1 MSKIDLIS
9 HDWVDLVFEGRNQA
23 YGAYKL
29 RKGTTKRNIIA
40 IIAVIVLLV
49 IGFVILTVKNIVDEQ
64 RAKVAITQ
72 VTELTALNQPKK
84 KAEVKQKK
92 VEAIPEKVVER
103 VKSSI
108 KFTAPIIKKDEEVK
122 PEDESKTQDQLNES
136 KTAIGTFDVKG
147 VHPDYFQIET
157 QKLFHGR
164 LLNEVDERERRKV
177 CLIGT
182 KVKEVLFKE
191 EDPCGSYIRVN
202 GIYYQVVGVVQQR
215 ASGVNIGGR
224 SEESVFLPFSTMQ
237 QTLNQGDIIHFLC
250 VAAKPDVQ
258 MLPVINKIKSIIK
271 EQNFISP
278 TDPQAVSAIN
288 LAAQFETFNNAFLG
302 IDILI
307 WIVGVGTLLA
317 GIIGV
322 SNIMMVTVK
331 ERTKEIGVRRALG
344 AKPWNIISQIMSE
357 SLLIT
362 AMAGLMGLT
371 VGVFLL
377 DMVDQ
382 LIGDPVGET
391 MLLHPAVSIQ
401 VALAATSILLLAGLL
416 AGLIPAWRAMQI
428 KAIDAIREE

>member
-1 MSKIDLIS
+1 MFDLDRWTEI
-9 HDWVDLVFEGRNQA
+9 WVTITRNKTRSLLTCFGVFWGI
-23 YGAYKL
+23 L
-29 RKGTTKRNIIA
+29 M
-40 IIAVIVLLV
+40 LV
-49 IGFVILTVKNIVDEQ
+49 ILLGSGRGMQNGIMRSVNGFATNSAFFFADRTSESYKGFNKGRQWDMRNRDVESIRREVKELSAISPIIWGNSSDKNIVYGMM
-64 RAKVAITQ
+64 
-72 VTELTALNQPKK
+72 
-84 KAEVKQKK
+84 
-92 VEAIPEKVVER
+92 
-103 VKSSI
+103 S
-108 KFTAPIIKKDEEVK
+108 
-122 PEDESKTQDQLNES
+122 
-136 KTAIGTFDVKG
+136 GTFNVKG

-191 EDPCGSYIRVN
+191 EDPCGNYIRVN

>member
-1 MSKIDLIS
+1 MFDLDRWTEI
-9 HDWVDLVFEGRNQA
+9 WVTITRNKTRSLLTCFGVFWGI
-23 YGAYKL
+23 L
-29 RKGTTKRNIIA
+29 M
-40 IIAVIVLLV
+40 LV
-49 IGFVILTVKNIVDEQ
+49 ILLGSGRGMQNGIMRSVNGFATNSAFFFADRTSESYKGFNKGRQWDMRNRDVESIRREVKELSAISPIIWGNSSDKNIVYG
-64 RAKVAITQ
+64 
-72 VTELTALNQPKK
+72 LM
-84 KAEVKQKK
+84 
-92 VEAIPEKVVER
+92 
-103 VKSSI
+103 S
-108 KFTAPIIKKDEEVK
+108 
-122 PEDESKTQDQLNES
+122 
-136 KTAIGTFDVKG
+136 GTFNVKG

-224 SEESVFLPFSTMQ
+224 SEECVFLPFSTMQ

-377 DMVDQ
+377 DVVDQ